1 MGKAAGGPSGKGRK
15 RLPGSVHCT
24 LWCLDV
30 VSRTL
35 AAHFVT
41 TRRCSGKGLHL
52 AMTGEPRGTRRGDK
66 DKATD
71 SGQQSRRL
79 GDS

>member
-35 AAHFVT
+35 ADHFVT
-41 TRRCSGKGLHL
+41 TRR
-52 AMTGEPRGTRRGDK
+52 GDN